1 MSLEVEQRGF
11 LPLTLWQGTLW
22 GTASACGPGLSGSH
36 RPMSFTHNLYYLWW
50 SPRGGQ
56 AKKKGILKGP
66 KPPEAEGLSGRT
78 GIGSR
83 LAGCKSAQLPTSPPS
98 LLHLPWVPPSTPCLL
113 STHRSQAVGLG
124 ISLAPSQCWGEK

>member
-56 AKKKGILKGP
+56 AKKKGILKGS

-98 LLHLPWVPPSTPCLL
+98 LLHLPWVSPAPLVSCLPTGPKQL
-113 STHRSQAVGLG
+113 AWE